1 MMGFQSD
8 FRSDFLCFIQVCS
21 DILQI
26 PPRNLRGSAR
36 CGRTELLVSVSLIAS
51 LSRTWREVVGS
62 SPSVKCCLYLLGS
75 VLVFQNGS
83 ICD

>member
-8 FRSDFLCFIQVCS
+8 FLCYIQVCS
-21 DILQI
+21 QTFYKF
-26 PPRNLRGSAR
+26 PPNCETLFCWMRQNFAP
-36 CGRTELLVSVSLIAS
+36 VSVSLITS

-62 SPSVKCCLYLLGS
+62 SLPVKCCLYLLGS